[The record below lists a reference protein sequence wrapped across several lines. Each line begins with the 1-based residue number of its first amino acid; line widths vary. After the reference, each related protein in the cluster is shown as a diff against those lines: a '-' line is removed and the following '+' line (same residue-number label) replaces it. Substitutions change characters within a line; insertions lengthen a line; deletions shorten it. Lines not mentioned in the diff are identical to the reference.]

1 MLVRNVLLAI
11 GVLCLLGGGALSVV
25 WFNQM
30 VRTSVEVPAAAR
42 AAVLVATH
50 SIPAGTLLRP
60 EDIGWKEVGPNESLP
75 GHLVRGQVSEAQ
87 FVGAIAKRVFTADEM
102 LIAADLVKPSERHF
116 LAAVLKPG
124 TRAVSIAVD
133 APQSAA
139 GLILPGDL
147 VDVILTQSF
156 TDAATDPARK
166 SVAETVLHNVR
177 VIAVDQSLSMA
188 GKPAA
193 PVRGAFTVESR
204 VPKTVTFELTE
215 AQAERLYVAGQLGRL
230 QLSVRPLEVSISA
243 DTGSPRTTG
252 PTWASDVSPALN
264 AIARKIP
271 QSVSTVESAVRRPPV
286 MSQ

>member
-1 MLVRNVLLAI
+1 MFVRNVLLAI
-11 GVLCLLGGGALSVV
+11 GLLCLLGGVALSVV

-30 VRTSVEVPAAAR
+30 ARTPVETPAAAR
-42 AAVLVATH
+42 LAVLVATH
-50 SIPAGTLLRP
+50 SIPVGTLLRP
-60 EDIGWKEVGPNESLP
+60 EDIGWKEVGPN
-75 GHLVRGQVSEAQ
+75 GIRAGNLVRGQVSEAE
-87 FVGAIAKRVFTADEM
+87 FVGAIARRSFAAAEV
-102 LIAADLVKPSERHF
+102 LIAADLVKPSERQF

-124 TRAVSIAVD
+124 NRAVSISVD

-139 GLILPGDL
+139 GLTLPGDQ

-156 TDAATDPARK
+156 NDAAGDPARK

-177 VIAVDQSLSMA
+177 VIAVDQSLSTA

-193 PVRGAFTVESR
+193 PARGAFTAESR

-215 AQAERLYVAGQLGRL
+215 GQAERLFVAGQLGRL
-230 QLSVRPLEVSISA
+230 QLSVRPLEVSITA
-243 DTGSPRTTG
+243 DTESQRTTG

-264 AIARKIP
+264 AIARKPP
-271 QSVSTVESAVRRPPV
+271 QSASTVESAVRRPPV